1 MFSHGFSVSE
11 GATGWAMLSRVG
23 VVVVVVVVVEGF
35 CLVGGTAVD
44 WDERV

>member
-23 VVVVVVVVVEGF
+23 VVVVEGF
-35 CLVGGTAVD
+35 DLAGGTAVD

>member
-11 GATGWAMLSRVG
+11 GATGWAMSSRVG
-23 VVVVVVVVVEGF
+23 VVVEGF
-35 CLVGGTAVD
+35 GLVGGTAVD